1 MTRIVIVIT
10 CIAASLLELIDTT
23 VVNVCLRHIAGSVG
37 ASTTDVA
44 WVVQRFSFLML
55 LSFRLVE
62 CWRNSLVRRNT
73 SQSQSLFLL
82 LLHLC
87 VAIQRSCGS

>member
-1 MTRIVIVIT
+1 MEKSVALETKRYPSGMTRIVIVIT

-44 WVVQRFSFLML
+44 WVV
-55 LSFRLVE
+55 
-62 CWRNSLVRRNT
+62 T
-73 SQSQSLFLL
+73 AY
-82 LLHLC
+82 
-87 VAIQRSCGS
+87 AISNVIIKIGRASCRERV